1 MFIREFY
8 WFVYTLTMKI
18 GINGRFLLEPYTGIG
33 QYTIQLLRA
42 FAQNGSDDEYII
54 AVPEGASLEVLAE
67 IDYMAKY
74 VKVVPEITW
83 TGKSVAKH
91 YWEQVQIPDFFTNE
105 KVDLVW
111 LPYPSM
117 RWFGAYGTAKTIV
130 TVHDTIPWT
139 MKKYSRNILSSLAH
153 IMSRRSVGQADHVV
167 TVSEASAK
175 EIIEACQVPREN
187 ISVIWNGV
195 ADIFRKEIDPEIAK
209 ELMATFGLKEGEF
222 FLYVG
227 GYDARKQ
234 VKKMT
239 ESYMN
244 FAEGAK
250 CDYPLVLVGGKLY
263 NDDLYSD
270 FENSEEIS
278 HAGKIIRTGFLS
290 DQQLA
295 TLYKLARGF
304 VHFSEKE
311 GFNIPLAQAIVCG
324 LPVLASDIPV
334 HREIAENTENVI
346 LIDIDNQE
354 NIRKGWERVNILS
367 KIESDQDTLFSW
379 KDSAK
384 KHIKLFS
391 QL

>member
-18 GINGRFLLEPYTGIG
+18 GINGRFLLQPYTGIG
-33 QYTIQLLRA
+33 QYTIQLLRE
-42 FAQNGSDDEYII
+42 FAQNDSENEYSIV
-54 AVPEGASLEVLAE
+54 VPEGASLEVLAE
-67 IDYMAKY
+67 IGDMRKC
-74 VKVVPEITW
+74 VRVVPEISW
-83 TGKSVAKH
+83 AGKSIAKH
-91 YWEQVQIPDFFTNE
+91 YWEQIQIPNFFAQE

-111 LPYPSM
+111 LPYPCV
-117 RWFGAYGTAKTIV
+117 RWFGGYGSAKIIV

-139 MKKYSRNILSSLAH
+139 MKKYSRGVLSWLAHVMSRKSLA
-153 IMSRRSVGQADHVV
+153 RADHII

-175 EIIEACQVPREN
+175 EIIDICDVPREK
-187 ISVIWNGV
+187 ISIIWNGV
-195 ADIFRKEIDPEIAK
+195 ADIFRQAIDSETTK

-239 ESYMN
+239 ESYVN
-244 FAEGAK
+244 FAEDAK

-270 FENSEEIS
+270 FENDKNIP

-290 DQQLA
+290 NQQLT

-324 LPVLASDIPV
+324 LPTLASNIPV

-354 NIRKGWERVNILS
+354 NVRKGWEELCILS
-367 KIESDQDTLFSW
+367 KTESDQNTLFSW
-379 KDSAK
+379 KESAK